1 MLITGSYAVRHLMSR
16 SDKRKY
22 KRLTIKLDLSY
33 RKVDSTAKKSYDGCT
48 VNVSPGGLYFE
59 TAADVF
65 KLGSLLKVELS
76 IPPKSG
82 LLEFGG
88 SISGLGKVLRANTIS
103 GSRTHTEL
111 PSVRSGVALEFCQ
124 PLKLSM

>member
-1 MLITGSYAVRHLMSR
+1 MSG

-33 RKVDSTAKKSYDGCT
+33 RKADSNAKKSHAGCT
-48 VNVSPGGLYFE
+48 MNVSPGGLYFE

-76 IPPKSG
+76 IPPTSG

-88 SISGLGKVLRANTIS
+88 SISGLGKVLRTHTNS
-103 GSRTHTEL
+103 GSRTDTEL

>member
-1 MLITGSYAVRHLMSR
+1 MGSSE
-16 SDKRKY
+16 KRKY
-22 KRLTIKLDLSY
+22 KRLPIKLDLSY
-33 RKVDSTAKKSYDGCT
+33 RKVDSTAKKPHTGCT

-65 KLGSLLKVELS
+65 KPDSLLKVELS
-76 IPPKSG
+76 IPPTTG
-82 LLEFGG
+82 LLESGG
-88 SISGLGKVLRANTIS
+88 SISGLGKVLRAHTIS
-103 GSRTHTEL
+103 DSRTDTKL

>member
-1 MLITGSYAVRHLMSR
+1 MSG

-33 RKVDSTAKKSYDGCT
+33 RKADSTAKKSHAGCT

-65 KLGSLLKVELS
+65 KPGSLLKVELS
-76 IPPKSG
+76 IPPTSG

-88 SISGLGKVLRANTIS
+88 SISGIGKVLRAHTIS
-103 GSRTHTEL
+103 GSRTDSEL
-111 PSVRSGVALEFCQ
+111 PSVRSAVAMEFCQ

>member
-1 MLITGSYAVRHLMSR
+1 MGG

-22 KRLTIKLDLSY
+22 KRLPIELDLSY
-33 RKVDSTAKKSYDGCT
+33 RKADSTAKKFHAGCT

-76 IPPKSG
+76 IPPTSG

-88 SISGLGKVLRANTIS
+88 SISGLGKVLRTHTIS
-103 GSRTHTEL
+103 GSHTDTEL

>member
-1 MLITGSYAVRHLMSR
+1 MSR

-22 KRLTIKLDLSY
+22 KRLPIKLDLSY
-33 RKVDSTAKKSYDGCT
+33 RKADSTAKKSCAGCT

-65 KLGSLLKVELS
+65 KLGSLLKVELL
-76 IPPKSG
+76 IPPTSG

-88 SISGLGKVLRANTIS
+88 IISGLGKVLRTHTIS
-103 GSRTHTEL
+103 GSRKDTEL

-124 PLKLSM
+124 PLKFNM

>member
-1 MLITGSYAVRHLMSR
+1 MGG

-22 KRLTIKLDLSY
+22 KRLPIKLDLSY
-33 RKVDSTAKKSYDGCT
+33 RKADSAAKKSHAGCT

-76 IPPKSG
+76 IPPTSG

-88 SISGLGKVLRANTIS
+88 SISRLGKVLRTHTIS
-103 GSRTHTEL
+103 GSRTDTEL

>member
-1 MLITGSYAVRHLMSR
+1 MNV

-33 RKVDSTAKKSYDGCT
+33 RKADSTAKKSHAGCT

-76 IPPKSG
+76 IPPTSG

-88 SISGLGKVLRANTIS
+88 SISGIGKVLRAHTIN
-103 GSRTHTEL
+103 GSRTEAEL

>member
-1 MLITGSYAVRHLMSR
+1 MNV

-33 RKVDSTAKKSYDGCT
+33 RKADSTSKKSHTGCT

-65 KLGSLLKVELS
+65 KPGSLLKVELS
-76 IPPKSG
+76 IPPTSG

-88 SISGLGKVLRANTIS
+88 SISGLGKILRTHTIS
-103 GSRTHTEL
+103 GSRTDTEL